1 MAFYDTI
8 AQAYLNRFKKPEPAA
23 LTEST
28 EEQYLAEEVLCE
40 SRLDWLK
47 KNTKPTM
54 EGDKDVTFA
63 HDPHGPAKT
72 IPDLVD
78 HIAKHG
84 DPTPNKV
91 HTQWLTN
98 IYKKGAFKQ
107 EDLYKAHEA
116 LSKFEGT
123 PATKD
128 SEGVRGIKH
137 DLKPE
142 QRIINHKTYPTIQHL
157 QKAMMPDGMPQTK
170 IKDNLE
176 KWHASGRGGH
186 EQIFDDEHIRVY
198 KLHPTEE
205 GKEASK
211 AIYGGGCD
219 KGGTEWCTAN
229 HNEEHNYFN
238 NYLHEQHPGSHLYVI
253 HRKSDGEVFQY
264 HTHSDQF
271 MDKNDETIKHDDL
284 KTILPSVHK
293 MWDQNYD
300 YTDPPKK

>member
-1 MAFYDTI
+1 MDYDQI
-8 AQAYLNRFKKPEPAA
+8 AQAYLSRFKKPEQQP
-23 LTEST
+23 LTE
-28 EEQYLAEEVLCE
+28 EYLAEDMLCE

-54 EGDKDVTFA
+54 DGDKDVTFA

-78 HIAKHG
+78 HIAQHG

-107 EDLYKAHEA
+107 EDLYKAHSA
-116 LSKFEGT
+116 LKDYEGT
-123 PATKD
+123 SSAEGTKT
-128 SEGVRGIKH
+128 RGLKH
-137 DLKPE
+137 AMAPE
-142 QRIINHKTYPTIQHL
+142 EKQITDKRYPTLQSFQEVL
-157 QKAMMPDGMPQTK
+157 QKHAGGLPPSK
-170 IKDNLE
+170 ISENMN
-176 KWHASGRGGH
+176 KWHGAGHGGH
-186 EQIFDDEHIRVY
+186 EQVYDDEHIRTY
-198 KLHPTEE
+198 KIHPTEE

-211 AIYGGGCD
+211 AIYGGGA
-219 KGGTEWCTAN
+219 KNGGTEWCTAN
-229 HNEEHNYFN
+229 HNEDHNAFDS
-238 NYLHEQHPGSHLYVI
+238 YLKEQNPGSHLYVI

-271 MDKNDETIKHDDL
+271 MNRHDEQINHEDL

-293 MWDQNYD
+293 MWDKD
-300 YTDPPKK
+300 YSLTDPPKH